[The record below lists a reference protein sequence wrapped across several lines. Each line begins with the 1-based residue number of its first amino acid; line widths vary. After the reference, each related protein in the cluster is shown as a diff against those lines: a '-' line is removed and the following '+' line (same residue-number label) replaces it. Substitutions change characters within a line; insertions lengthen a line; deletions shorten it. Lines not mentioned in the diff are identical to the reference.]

1 MSARHFAALVAGGAV
16 VLALAGCAS
25 ADDQRATDVK
35 AGSQGVSAQRA
46 VEKDIDSWALPLDA
60 YRYSHSE
67 VRNYAE
73 HLQLEPC
80 LRERGFERPVPW
92 QDVTETTADGMNSVG
107 TTLFTPEL
115 AARWGYGSPRIQ
127 STSQTLWDQF
137 AREGLELAKDPAFNT
152 AFDSCLETVRAG
164 NPLPSGE
171 DILWTSELATAAR
184 ATASKAP
191 EVLAASPRWAS
202 CMAGAGFPGLPADPL
217 EAPAIAT
224 SQRSA
229 GSPAASKNELQMASA
244 DAKCMRTSGF
254 TDSFYAAN
262 WRAEQ
267 VLLEKNASRLE
278 TIGASLASNLERSRE
293 VISELAP
300 AAP

>member
-1 MSARHFAALVAGGAV
+1 VDDPRP
-16 VLALAGCAS
+16 
-25 ADDQRATDVK
+25 ADANTGSQ
-35 AGSQGVSAQRA
+35 AGSALPG
-46 VEKDIDSWALPLDA
+46 VEKDINDWVLPLDA
-60 YRYSHSE
+60 YRYSHSQ

-92 QDVTETTADGMNSVG
+92 QDVSETTADGMNSVG

-152 AFDSCLETVRAG
+152 AFDSCLETVRAA
-164 NPLPSGE
+164 NPLPSSE
-171 DILWTSELATAAR
+171 DILWTSELAMAAR
-184 ATASKAP
+184 TTASKAP

-202 CMAGAGFPGLPADPL
+202 CMASAGFTGLPANPL
-217 EAPAIAT
+217 EAPSVAT
-224 SQRSA
+224 SQRAPESV
-229 GSPAASKNELQMASA
+229 AASKSELQMASA
-244 DAKCMRTSGF
+244 DAKCMQASGF
-254 TDSFYAAN
+254 IDSFYAAN

-278 TIGASLASNLERSRE
+278 AIGASLASNLERSRE